1 MKKKAEKERF
11 SDIFFGFRKNLLLT
25 SYILSVVAFGVLVVL
40 LLGYIP
46 NIGSRVQIFFG
57 IIMTII
63 GIVVGAFISV
73 FLDLP
78 KIAHDFDEI
87 KNDIAARKIA
97 DPETFGIRLASL
109 LCDYFKFFRF
119 TIKYAFVKIVDTSYV
134 YSDNVILSCIEPSEF
149 TSILDKSQQ
158 TENIF
163 YMKPHY
169 VDGKRY
175 HLYIIPIWFS
185 DEWLGYIGILTP
197 TKLLRIFRFFL
208 ADFENYYV
216 DDQLVHVLDIKKQ
229 HIQKQFY
236 RDIDVFSNKITKQ
249 IYSDIQEYQKDLLS
263 FLVNQI
269 DCAGGLFA
277 TIYTDDCV
285 LFFRNKAIDT
295 SVFLKYYRKYSPPM
309 TARIISDPN
318 IPFDYVFEIPILVD
332 KLQGIIYLFDD
343 SDQHFEYFY
352 QTCVEI
358 ENIKLDND
366 LENIALIM
374 KLPPSKTSFL
384 SEQSS

>member
-1 MKKKAEKERF
+1 MKEKAEKELF
-11 SDIFFGFRKNLLLT
+11 SDIFFGLRKNLLFV
-25 SYILSVVAFGVLVVL
+25 SYILSAVALGVLVVL

-46 NIGSRVQIFFG
+46 NIGAKIQMLFG
-57 IIMTII
+57 MTMTII
-63 GIVVGAFISV
+63 GIVGGAFLSV
-73 FLDLP
+73 LLDLP

-87 KNDIAARKIA
+87 KNDIAARKIV
-97 DPETFGIRLASL
+97 DPEAFGIRLTSL
-109 LCDYFKFFRF
+109 LCDFFKFSFF
-119 TIKYAFVKIVDTSYV
+119 TIRYAFVKIVDTNYV
-134 YSDNVILSCIEPSEF
+134 YSDNVILSSIERSEF
-149 TSILDKSQQ
+149 VSILDKSKH
-158 TENIF
+158 TENIL
-163 YMKPHY
+163 YMNPHY

-197 TKLLRIFRFFL
+197 TKLLRLFRLFL

-216 DDQLVHVLDIKKQ
+216 DDQLIHVLDIKKQ
-229 HIQKQFY
+229 LIQKQFY

-249 IYSDIQEYQKDLLS
+249 IYSNVQEYQKDLLS

-295 SVFLKYYRKYSPPM
+295 SVILNYYRKYSPAM

-318 IPFDYVFEIPILVD
+318 IPFKYVFEIPILVD
-332 KLQGIIYLFDD
+332 KLQGVIYLFDD
-343 SDQHFEYFY
+343 SDQHFWYFY
-352 QTCVEI
+352 KTCVEI

-374 KLPPSKTSFL
+374 KLSPSKTPFL
-384 SEQSS
+384 S